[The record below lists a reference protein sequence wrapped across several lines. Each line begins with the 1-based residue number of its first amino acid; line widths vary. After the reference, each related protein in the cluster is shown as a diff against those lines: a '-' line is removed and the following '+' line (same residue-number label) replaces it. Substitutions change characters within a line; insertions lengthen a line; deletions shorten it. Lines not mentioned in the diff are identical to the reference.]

1 MIQRKILMFC
11 IALCVLTGGAS
22 ALPEDSWLENITV
35 TSGTFVQTVTFGTN
49 ENGSDGYDQGLD
61 LLAPPASPDPESPNV
76 YFQIAQG
83 MFKQLYGDI
92 RYILNADN
100 PEHVWTLQVRS
111 TNDDALLAWDPA
123 TLPADI
129 AFTLSA
135 AGSEYDMKEVA
146 SASLTKSTGYV
157 PVTIRARYSQTAAPV
172 ANFTA
177 NRTSGTAPLAVRFT
191 DTSTGNPT
199 TWAWDFGDGNTST
212 EQNPVHTYTTAGV
225 YTVRLT
231 VRNAE
236 GEDSIVKE
244 DAITVETAPPVWL
257 ENITVT
263 SGTFV
268 QTVTF
273 GTDENG
279 SDGYDQGLDLLAPPA
294 SPDPESP
301 NVYFQIAQG
310 MFKQL
315 YGDIRYILNADN
327 PEHVWTL
334 QVRSTNDDALLAWDP
349 ATLPADIAFT
359 LSAAGSEYDMKEVA
373 SASLTKSTGYVP
385 VTIRARYSQTAAPVA
400 NFTANR
406 TSGTAPLAV
415 RFTDTSTGE
424 ITAWSWDFGDGNTS
438 SERDPVHTY
447 TAPGNYTVALTVS
460 NGHAED
466 TMRKEHYIQVQKPL
480 PSAELIFNV
489 NYNRGTSNDSIA
501 SGTSP
506 CSLAYYT
513 GVHNPRENQESILG
527 DLVFVLD
534 APEIVSVSSGTC
546 AEING
551 TRVTWTIR
559 SPAAINP
566 GTGSS
571 TSAATSATADRTSGV
586 TLERSCNRTVFTEA
600 GVQQVTL
607 NITFD
612 TVDLDNLWGRI
623 ECTNTT
629 DVGSAFVPGT
639 ISTDLPLR
647 GLSEGRAGVQVMV
660 DRSRVEVGRQY
671 TLSCAVEVDPLRP
684 VAYAPACAVWEVR
697 NSTSGVAPAG
707 TAVTLPAELLPGN
720 VSSVAFSSA
729 TPCEW
734 TCIQNEHIITSLY
747 QRAVPAPAANFSAN
761 VTSGIAPLAARF
773 TDTSTGNPTAWLWSF
788 GDGATSTEQHPVH
801 TYTAP
806 GTYTVSL
813 TVENSFGAN
822 DTVRSGYII
831 VGELPLADFDA
842 DPASGIAPLT
852 VQFTDRSSGVRNT
865 WNWTFGDGSTS
876 TEQHPTHE
884 YASAGDYTISLRIAN
899 AWGENTSVKIDYVH
913 VGALPVANFSAN
925 VTAGP
930 APLAVR
936 FTDASTGEITV
947 WSWSFG
953 DGNTST
959 EQNPVHTYGAPGNY
973 TVNLTVSTGTGSA
986 SFSRPGYITVT
997 APKGDVT
1004 GDGIVDISDVA
1015 RVAYMVVGKESE
1027 DLAADFNGNGVVDI
1041 GDAAKIAYFFVG
1053 KIGAL

>member
-1 MIQRKILMFC
+1 M
-11 IALCVLTGGAS
+11 LTGGAS

-123 TLPADI
+123 TLPADVTFI
-129 AFTLSA
+129 LSA
-135 AGSEYDMKEVA
+135 AGSEYDMKEVT
-146 SASLTKSTGYV
+146 SVSLTKSTGYV
-157 PVTIRARYSQTAAPV
+157 PVTIRARYPPTAAPV

-244 DAITVETAPPVWL
+244 DAITVETAPPVWR

-301 NVYFQIAQG
+301 DVYFQIAQG

-447 TAPGNYTVALTVS
+447 ITPGNYTVALTVS

-506 CSLAYYT
+506 CSLTYYT

-647 GLSEGRAGVQVMV
+647 GLSEGRAGVHFMV
-660 DRSRVEVGRQY
+660 DRFRVETGRQY

-697 NSTSGVAPAG
+697 NSTSAVAPAG
-707 TAVTLPAELLPGN
+707 TAVTLPAELLPQSVN
-720 VSSVAFSSA
+720 SVAFSSA

-747 QRAVPAPAANFSAN
+747 QRAVPVSAPAANFTAD
-761 VTSGIAPLAARF
+761 VTSGTAPLAARF
-773 TDTSTGNPTAWLWSF
+773 TDTSTGEITAWSWSF
-788 GDGATSTEQHPVH
+788 GDG
-801 TYTAP
+801 
-806 GTYTVSL
+806 
-813 TVENSFGAN
+813 N
-822 DTVRSGYII
+822 
-831 VGELPLADFDA
+831 
-842 DPASGIAPLT
+842 
-852 VQFTDRSSGVRNT
+852 
-865 WNWTFGDGSTS
+865 TS
-876 TEQHPTHE
+876 TEQHPTHT
-884 YASAGDYTISLRIAN
+884 YTAPGIYTVSLTATNAGGSSTESKTDYITVMAPP
-899 AWGENTSVKIDYVH
+899 
-913 VGALPVANFSAN
+913 PVANFSAD
-925 VTAGP
+925 VTVGP

-986 SFSRPGYITVT
+986 MLSRPGYITVT

-1015 RVAYMVVGKESE
+1015 RVAYMVVGKEPE
-1027 DLAADFNGNGVVDI
+1027 DLAADFNGNGAVDI

>member
-1 MIQRKILMFC
+1 
-11 IALCVLTGGAS
+11 S
-22 ALPEDSWLENITV
+22 
-35 TSGTFVQTVTFGTN
+35 TS
-49 ENGSDGYDQGLD
+49 
-61 LLAPPASPDPESPNV
+61 
-76 YFQIAQG
+76 
-83 MFKQLYGDI
+83 
-92 RYILNADN
+92 
-100 PEHVWTLQVRS
+100 
-111 TNDDALLAWDPA
+111 
-123 TLPADI
+123 
-129 AFTLSA
+129 
-135 AGSEYDMKEVA
+135 
-146 SASLTKSTGYV
+146 YV
-157 PVTIRARYSQTAAPV
+157 PVTIRARYSPAAAPV

-177 NRTSGTAPLAVRFT
+177 NRTSGTAPLT
-191 DTSTGNPT
+191 
-199 TWAWDFGDGNTST
+199 
-212 EQNPVHTYTTAGV
+212 
-225 YTVRLT
+225 
-231 VRNAE
+231 
-236 GEDSIVKE
+236 
-244 DAITVETAPPVWL
+244 
-257 ENITVT
+257 
-263 SGTFV
+263 
-268 QTVTF
+268 
-273 GTDENG
+273 
-279 SDGYDQGLDLLAPPA
+279 
-294 SPDPESP
+294 
-301 NVYFQIAQG
+301 
-310 MFKQL
+310 
-315 YGDIRYILNADN
+315 
-327 PEHVWTL
+327 
-334 QVRSTNDDALLAWDP
+334 
-349 ATLPADIAFT
+349 
-359 LSAAGSEYDMKEVA
+359 
-373 SASLTKSTGYVP
+373 
-385 VTIRARYSQTAAPVA
+385 
-400 NFTANR
+400 
-406 TSGTAPLAV
+406 V

-447 TAPGNYTVALTVS
+447 TAPGTYTVTLTVS
-460 NGHAED
+460 NGYVED
-466 TMRKEHYIQVQKPL
+466 TMRKEHYIRVQKPL

-513 GVHNPRENQESILG
+513 GVHNLRENQESILG

-534 APEIVSVSSGTC
+534 AQEIVSVSSGTC

-551 TRVTWTIR
+551 TRVTWTIH

-566 GTGSS
+566 GTGFS
-571 TSAATSATADRTSGV
+571 TSAATSAAADRNSGV

-600 GVQQVTL
+600 GVQLVTL

-612 TVDLDNLWGRI
+612 TIDLDDLWGRI

-629 DVGSAFVPGT
+629 DVGSAIVPGT

-660 DRSRVEVGRQY
+660 DRSRVEAGRQY

-697 NSTSGVAPAG
+697 NSTSRGAPAG

-720 VSSVAFSSA
+720 VSIVAFSSA

-734 TCIQNEHIITSLY
+734 TCIQNEHIITSLH
-747 QRAVPAPAANFSAN
+747 QRAVPVSAPAAAFTAN
-761 VTSGIAPLAARF
+761 VTSGTAPLTVRF
-773 TDTSTGNPTAWLWSF
+773 TDTSTGEITAWRWAF
-788 GDGATSTEQHPVH
+788 GDGATSTEQHPTH

-822 DTVRSGYII
+822 DTVRSDYII

-899 AWGENTSVKIDYVH
+899 AWGENTTVKIDYVH

-925 VTAGP
+925 TTAGP

-936 FTDASTGEITV
+936 FTDASTGEITA
-947 WSWSFG
+947 WSWSFD
-953 DGNTST
+953 DGNTSA

-986 SFSRPGYITVT
+986 MLSRPGYITVT
-997 APKGDVT
+997 IKGDFN
-1004 GDGIVDISDVA
+1004 GEDGVDIGDVS
-1015 RVAYMVVGKESE
+1015 RVAYMVVGKEPE

-1041 GDAAKIAYFFVG
+1041 GDAAKIAYYFVE
-1053 KIGAL
+1053 KIEAL